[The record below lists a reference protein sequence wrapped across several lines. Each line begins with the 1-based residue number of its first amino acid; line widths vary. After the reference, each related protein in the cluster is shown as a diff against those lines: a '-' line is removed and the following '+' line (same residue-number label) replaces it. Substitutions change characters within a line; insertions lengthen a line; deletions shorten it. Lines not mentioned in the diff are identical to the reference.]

1 MCNFNI
7 KTTMKQSKFF
17 LALAVFCLGFLVSC
31 SPDYEKLAKTYVAGQ
46 KVSYEDALLVVDGE
60 KHYVLHFDGLQ
71 SKKFTGRK
79 LVYHDL
85 DTEETTKLSKITTTE
100 GEIDLTDQKV
110 WGCSKSNN
118 LLYVVATVGKKK
130 HLYNISPYT
139 LKGTL
144 VCEGND
150 IEVLGDDV
158 IQCRNKV
165 TTYYK
170 WTGDA
175 LKTDRY
181 TGTIG
186 KYSTIMDIAFDGEQ
200 IYGSYYYKS
209 NGASSQKS
217 LRGTVKGMN
226 FNFTTYNRKRV
237 KQEEFSLKHNGSEL
251 VGVCTTVKNN
261 RKSNVRLSFS
271 K

>member
-1 MCNFNI
+1 MGLF
-7 KTTMKQSKFF
+7 
-17 LALAVFCLGFLVSC
+17 VSC
-31 SPDYEKLAKTYVAGQ
+31 SPDYEKLAKSYVAGQ

-79 LVYHDL
+79 LVSHDL
-85 DTEETTKLSKITTTE
+85 DTEETTKLSTITTDD
-100 GEIDLTDQKV
+100 GEVDLTNQKV

-118 LLYVVATVGKKK
+118 LLYVVATVGKQKC
-130 HLYNISPYT
+130 LYNISPYT
-139 LKGTL
+139 LKGAP
-144 VCEGND
+144 VCYGND
-150 IEVLGDDV
+150 IDVLGEDV

-170 WTGDA
+170 WSGDA

-186 KYSTIMDIAFDGEQ
+186 KSTVIMDIAFDGEQ

-217 LRGTVKGMN
+217 LRGVVKGMN
-226 FNFTTYNRKRV
+226 FKFTTYNRKGV
-237 KQEEFSLKHNGSEL
+237 KQEEFTLTHNGSEL
-251 VGVCTTVKNN
+251 VGICETLKKYKKT
-261 RKSNVRLSFS
+261 NVRLSYS